1 MIDEASSPAAPISV
15 AERLLILGGTGE
27 AAALA
32 EAAHAAFPD
41 LDVISSLAG
50 RTDAPRTLPGRVRV
64 GGFGGTHGIES
75 FLRHERIGLVI
86 DATHPFAATVSAHAA
101 AACAATATPRLLL
114 LRPPWQ
120 PRPGDRWLEVADMA
134 EAARLVA
141 TIGRRAFLTLGPGD
155 LAAFAGASRVFFLVR
170 LIQPPRE
177 PLPFADHDLV
187 VARPP
192 FNLEAERTLFARYRI
207 DTLVTKQSGGGAEA
221 KLAAAREVGAAVVMI
236 RRPEKPH
243 GERVATVAEA
253 MAWLANAL
261 QRHSGRK
268 LPVPKD
274 QASTG

>member
-1 MIDEASSPAAPISV
+1 MP
-15 AERLLILGGTGE
+15 ERLLILGGTGE

-32 EAAHAAFPD
+32 EAAHSAFPD

-64 GGFGGTHGIES
+64 GGFGGTDGIES

-86 DATHPFAATVSAHAA
+86 DAAHPFAAVISAHAA
-101 AACAATATPRLLL
+101 AACAATGTPRLLL

-120 PRPGDRWLEVADMA
+120 PGQGDRWLEVADMA

-141 TIGRRAFLTLGPGD
+141 KVARRAFLTVGPGD
-155 LAAFAGASRVFFLVR
+155 LAAFAGLTGAFFLVR

-192 FNLEAERTLFARYRI
+192 FSLDEERMLFARYRI
-207 DTLVTKQSGGGAEA
+207 DTLVTKQSGGATEA

-236 RRPEKPH
+236 RRPRKPD
-243 GERVATVAEA
+243 GERVASVAEA
-253 MAWLANAL
+253 MAWLADM
-261 QRHSGRK
+261 RGRRR
-268 LPVPKD
+268 
-274 QASTG
+274 